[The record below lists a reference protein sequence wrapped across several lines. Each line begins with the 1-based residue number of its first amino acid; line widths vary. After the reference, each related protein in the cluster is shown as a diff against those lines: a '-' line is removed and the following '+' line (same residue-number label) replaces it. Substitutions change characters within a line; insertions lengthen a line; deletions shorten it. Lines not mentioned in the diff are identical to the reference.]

1 MSGKQTLGFN
11 DPLQAETDY
20 LLSLVLLHASY
31 LCPLLFLNFCFLS
44 FFGKHCVPI
53 LISGWIFLLFLWY
66 ERSFN
71 EARTIV
77 SNGTRAFIMQT
88 NVCQL
93 RALWAKWRANWREI
107 WSTGEHL
114 VQAEGCVIA
123 PMWTLDPVCLIR
135 LCDPILFPPQ
145 FKYVPVKHNWHI
157 FASASPKTLIL
168 WNCNWNPT
176 RAKCI

>member
-1 MSGKQTLGFN
+1 MSGKQTFGFN

-31 LCPLLFLNFCFLS
+31 LCPLLFLNFFFLS
-44 FFGKHCVPI
+44 FFGKRCVPI

-93 RALWAKWRANWREI
+93 VPFGQSGER
-107 WSTGEHL
+107 TGEKFEAQGNTWSSNKVVSL
-114 VQAEGCVIA
+114 LPCG
-123 PMWTLDPVCLIR
+123 PW
-135 LCDPILFPPQ
+135 ILFVWSGFVIQFFFPPVQ
-145 FKYVPVKHNWHI
+145 ICP
-157 FASASPKTLIL
+157 SQT
-168 WNCNWNPT
+168 
-176 RAKCI
+176 